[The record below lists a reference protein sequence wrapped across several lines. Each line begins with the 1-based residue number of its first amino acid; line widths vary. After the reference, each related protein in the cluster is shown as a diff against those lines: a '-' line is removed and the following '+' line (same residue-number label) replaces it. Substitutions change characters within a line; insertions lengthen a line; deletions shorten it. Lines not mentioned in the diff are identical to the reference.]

1 MNNKKTFP
9 IVLVLFGILD
19 QSTDLFSQLLVQL
32 KTPLWVG
39 TLFKILIII
48 VGAFKIYLIEPKK

>member
-39 TLFKILIII
+39 TLFKISIII
-48 VGAFKIYLIEPKK
+48 IGAFKIYLIEPKK